1 MFRIETLEI
10 IKHSFFKPQTFTFVD
25 FDDSEDGPY
34 ITLLIGPNGTGKS
47 QVLELVTEIFN
58 VLSASQEKEQK
69 VQKLSFDFDLK
80 YKIGNDVVEI
90 KSIGNNETF
99 KVNEREKSLHSI
111 PLPSKFVGSAIN
123 LTDRFPNLTSRRKI
137 YNKRYEYLGIRAA
150 SNNAFIKTHIKNVIQ
165 RLTTAIQSEANIPRF
180 KHLFTHL
187 GLKPQVQLTLKA
199 GQRFSKARNSIEVPS
214 YLLSPEGIRSHFQ
227 ELISKINKENRMTI
241 RYEKYKKAIE
251 ERDEIERA
259 IEFIRAN
266 QETFSRKRKGDIKYR
281 PILKFDEP
289 DSINKWIV
297 ESKAL
302 AILEELDLL
311 VLDSLHI
318 SRANSNY
325 SFDNASSGEHHIL
338 SSFIGILSTIDDNSL
353 IMIDEPEISLHPN
366 WQIQYID
373 LLTKSFSDYSN
384 CHFLISTHS
393 HFLVTDLV
401 PDKSTIVSFQND
413 EDGRVISETL
423 DFETHGWS
431 TENILYRVFGVSSV
445 RNHYLEM
452 DVRQLL
458 TMISNKSDDKQG
470 IQAIVHRLSKFN
482 ITSDDPLNGVIQNAK
497 SYLQNYAD

>member
-1 MFRIETLEI
+1 MFRIETLQI
-10 IKHSFFKPQTFTFVD
+10 LKHKFFKPQTFTFVD

-58 VLSASQEKEQK
+58 VLSASQEKEQR
-69 VQKLSFDFDLK
+69 VQKLSFDFKLK
-80 YKIGNDVVEI
+80 YMLGNDAIEI
-90 KSIGNNETF
+90 ESIGNYEIFKINDHETP
-99 KVNEREKSLHSI
+99 LHSL
-111 PLPSKFVGSAIN
+111 PLPSKFVGTAIN
-123 LTDRFPNLTSRRKI
+123 LTDRFPNLTTRRKI

-165 RLTTAIQSEANIPRF
+165 RLTSAIQKDSNIPRF
-180 KHLFTHL
+180 HHLFEHL
-187 GLKPQVQLTLKA
+187 GLKPKVQLTLKA
-199 GQRFSKARNSIEVPS
+199 GPRFSKPRNSMEVPS
-214 YLLSPEGIRSHFQ
+214 YLLSIEGLRSHFQ
-227 ELISKINKENRMTI
+227 ELINKINKENRMTI
-241 RYEKYKKAIE
+241 RYEKYKYAISDTGQLE
-251 ERDEIERA
+251 NVIR
-259 IEFIRAN
+259 FIQSN
-266 QETFSRKRKGDIKYR
+266 QDTFIRKRKGDIKYR
-281 PILKFDEP
+281 PVLKFNEP
-289 DSINKWIV
+289 ESIQKWV
-297 ESKAL
+297 EESNAL
-302 AILEELDLL
+302 DTLAELDLL

-318 SRANSNY
+318 SRANTNY

-338 SSFIGILSTIDDNSL
+338 SSFIGILSTIEENSL

-452 DVRQLL
+452 DVRNLL
-458 TMISNKSDDKQG
+458 SLISNKSEDKQA
-470 IQAIVHRLSKFN
+470 IQELIKRLSNFKL
-482 ITSDDPLNGVIQNAK
+482 TPEDPLH
-497 SYLQNYAD
+497 